1 MTAEKRWG
9 ARRLQRALALAL
21 VLAALAG
28 CSGDPEASSPDE
40 ANRRADLT
48 VLGDSF
54 LPAGWKAVPAKSRL
68 DDPPG
73 KPVYCGISVEPDP
86 VLEGRLAYYE
96 EASSGRA
103 VLEYAMVGTAAT
115 ARDVLDALLATAKDC
130 RTAGRTLTVVTER
143 PEVGD
148 QSVAWDSVSDSGV
161 RSRILVLRAGDT
173 VVALIAFGATSV
185 PETEQ
190 GSIAQ
195 SVTENLS

>member
-1 MTAEKRWG
+1 MARKWG
-9 ARRLQRALALAL
+9 FAVATTLAL
-21 VLAALAG
+21 VVLSACSSDPAPTGAPTSSTTAAQ
-28 CSGDPEASSPDE
+28 
-40 ANRRADLT
+40 RADLT

-68 DDPPG
+68 DGPPG
-73 KPVYCGISVEPDP
+73 KPEYCGISAEPDP

-115 ARDVLDALLATAKDC
+115 AQEVLDALLATAKDC
-130 RTAGRTLTVVTER
+130 RTEGRALTLVADR

-161 RSRILVLRAGDT
+161 RSRILVLRSGDT
-173 VVALIAFGATSV
+173 VVALIAFGDTSV

-190 GSIAQ
+190 ESIAQ
-195 SVTENLS
+195 SIAKNLS